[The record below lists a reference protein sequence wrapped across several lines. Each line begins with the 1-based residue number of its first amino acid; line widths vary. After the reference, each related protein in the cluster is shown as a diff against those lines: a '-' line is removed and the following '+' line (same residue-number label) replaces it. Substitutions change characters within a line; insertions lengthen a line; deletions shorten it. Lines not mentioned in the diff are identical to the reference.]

1 MKTTEERCPICQ
13 GYKSK
18 STTTFVVDLKFG
30 IVVIRDVPADV
41 CEQCGTDWISDE
53 NAEML
58 EDMVNDAKSKHT
70 MIEVASFPDLLK
82 VAS

>member
-1 MKTTEERCPICQ
+1 MKKIEDRCPICH

-18 STTTFVVDLKFG
+18 STTTFTVDLKFG

-41 CEQCGTDWISDE
+41 CEQCGADWISDKD
-53 NAEML
+53 AEML
-58 EDMVNDAKSKHT
+58 ENMVNDAKTKHA

-82 VAS
+82 NAS